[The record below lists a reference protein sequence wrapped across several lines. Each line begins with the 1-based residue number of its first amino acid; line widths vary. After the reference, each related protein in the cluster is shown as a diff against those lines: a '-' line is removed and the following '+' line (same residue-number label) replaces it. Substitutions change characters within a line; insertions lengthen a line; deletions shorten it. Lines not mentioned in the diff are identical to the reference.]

1 MTCIFCNREEL
12 NIIAENELS
21 FAIMDKY
28 PVNLGHVLIIPKR
41 HFKSFFEASKEEV
54 VAMYELMH
62 TCKKMLDHKYKPTGY
77 NIGININESAGQT
90 IMHLHVHLIP
100 RYDNDVED
108 PRGGIRNLKPHLVA
122 YKS

>member
-41 HFKSFFEASKEEV
+41 HFKSF
-54 VAMYELMH
+54 
-62 TCKKMLDHKYKPTGY
+62 
-77 NIGININESAGQT
+77 
-90 IMHLHVHLIP
+90 
-100 RYDNDVED
+100 
-108 PRGGIRNLKPHLVA
+108 
-122 YKS
+122 